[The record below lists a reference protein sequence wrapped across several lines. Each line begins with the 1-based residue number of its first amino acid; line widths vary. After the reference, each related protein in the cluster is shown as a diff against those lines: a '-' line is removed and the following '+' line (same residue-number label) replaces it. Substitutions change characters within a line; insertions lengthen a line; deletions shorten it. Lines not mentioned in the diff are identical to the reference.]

1 MTSEKEY
8 DYLFKILLIGNS
20 GVGKSSL
27 LFRFSED
34 KWEKE
39 FIPTIGVDFVSNIIL
54 IFYKKNKKLKTIE
67 VDGKKAKLQIWD
79 TAGQERFKNIQA
91 SYYKGANGI
100 LVVYDITNKESFENL
115 SSWLIEIE
123 KNGNKNVYKFLIG
136 NKNDLEDQRVIT
148 KEQGDEFASING
160 MYFFETSAKT
170 AYQVQEAFEQ
180 LTRDIIKIVSKDKQH
195 EELNKS
201 IKLKPGKSNNILT
214 KKKKCCE

>member
-1 MTSEKEY
+1 M
-8 DYLFKILLIGNS
+8 
-20 GVGKSSL
+20 
-27 LFRFSED
+27 
-34 KWEKE
+34 
-39 FIPTIGVDFVSNIIL
+39 
-54 IFYKKNKKLKTIE
+54 
-67 VDGKKAKLQIWD
+67 QIWD

-160 MYFFETSAKT
+160 MDFFETSAKT

-180 LTRDIIKIVSKDKQH
+180 LTRDIKKKRGVGEGNGETGGVS
-195 EELNKS
+195 LNK
-201 IKLKPGKSNNILT
+201 G
-214 KKKKCCE
+214 KKKKDKKEGECC